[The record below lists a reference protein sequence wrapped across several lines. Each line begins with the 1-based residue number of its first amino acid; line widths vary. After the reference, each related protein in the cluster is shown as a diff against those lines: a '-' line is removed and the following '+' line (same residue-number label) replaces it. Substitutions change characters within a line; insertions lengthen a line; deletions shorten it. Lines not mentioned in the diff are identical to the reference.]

1 MNLLKHSIG
10 CLTAAFCA
18 ALITGCSDLD
28 AWLGRAESINITA
41 DAGGSGITR
50 TQIDEAGDSS
60 QVGILWSPGD
70 TIGVFGSATANAPFS
85 TSITEAVPTATF
97 SGTVTTDDAPEYA
110 YYPYRADAKDMT
122 AVPVTIDGVMYY
134 TDVTSISASDIKVGN
149 APEQR
154 GDAWH
159 FTFRSMVAMLHF
171 VVNADGVN
179 ELDASERL
187 QEIQVEPAEDVD
199 QDNIGDWTGEFTM
212 NLSNPDDGLKP
223 VAGEAAA
230 TLVVNLTNNPTLAG
244 EVEAYACIA
253 PDIQKGDL
261 LQIRL
266 ITDKHEITLQVAA
279 EQDLE
284 AGGCYDIPLYL
295 SRCTEENKL
304 SIVDMP
310 YESDENAPEILSF
323 SFEVANNKGKILD
336 KEAAYDETVG
346 ATQVKGVTEQ
356 ALEVDG
362 EAETIS
368 GCIPYLYD
376 FTLVPT
382 FTTSDKDA
390 VVAVGGVEQT
400 SGVTAQDFS
409 EPVVYSVTGT
419 DGATRYY
426 TVSVTNT
433 GLPVVVLT
441 GGGVSDQGYKYANSD
456 RTVYDTTSDMP
467 YLESVIPSKESTF
480 RETDKIAIYDKAGGQ
495 NLAEVYCGFRMR
507 GNSTAKFP
515 KKPIAVKLVK
525 KAEVLG
531 MAEHKRWCL
540 LANWID
546 RSMIRNAVAFD
557 IAKKI
562 QEAYPDVKGD
572 DGYGTDGTD
581 GLVWNPS
588 GRNVELVLNG
598 VHAGNYFLCEQ
609 IKIGG
614 KRLDIQDGFE
624 DVLDDYNAGTGDA
637 PTTANCGYLLEFN
650 APTDE
655 YNTATTSHYSLP
667 YQSKDQITYS
677 AIWSYVTNYV
687 QSIEDYLYA
696 GNYTSAYGMLDIN
709 SVIDYWF
716 VQEIAMNNEYRH
728 PKSVYMYKNGTGKL
742 YAGPVWDFDYQT
754 FPNISNINKY
764 YYYDGS
770 KKIDKYDS
778 STLLHTLATSAEHYL
793 WYPQLFQDETF
804 KTRVKE
810 RWAKVYPTLLGVT
823 STIETLGQANKVS
836 DSYNQKIWPIIGPNQ
851 KRPITT
857 VSRPNYKD
865 TWYIEYS
872 GDEHLEWDA
881 LIENFKSVYLERLS
895 NMNAAINAL

>member
-1 MNLLKHSIG
+1 MNRLKHSIG

-18 ALITGCSDLD
+18 ALTTGCSDLD

-50 TQIDEAGDSS
+50 TQIDEAGDSL

-70 TIGVFGSATANAPFS
+70 TIGVFGSSTANAPFS

-97 SGTVTTDDAPEYA
+97 SGTVTTGDAPEYA
-110 YYPYRADAKDMT
+110 YYPYRADAEDMT
-122 AVPVTIDGVMYY
+122 AVPVTIDGEMYY

-171 VVNADGVN
+171 VVDADGVD

-187 QEIQVEPAEDVD
+187 QYIQVEPAEDVN
-199 QDNIGDWTGEFTM
+199 QDDIGNWTGEFTM
-212 NLSNPDDGLKP
+212 NLSSPDTGLTP
-223 VAGEAAA
+223 VDGEAAA
-230 TLVVNLTNNPTLAG
+230 TLTVNLTNNPTLAG

-253 PDIQKGDL
+253 PDIQEGDPL
-261 LQIRL
+261 LIHL
-266 ITDKHEITLQVAA
+266 ATDKHWITLKVVA
-279 EQDLE
+279 EKDLE

-295 SRCTEENKL
+295 SRCTEENERT
-304 SIVDMP
+304 IEEIP

-323 SFEVANNKGKILD
+323 SFEVANNAGKILD
-336 KEAAYDETVG
+336 KEAAYDETAG
-346 ATQVKGVTEQ
+346 ATQVKDVTEQ
-356 ALEVDG
+356 ALEVDT
-362 EAETIS
+362 ETETIS

-382 FTTSDKDA
+382 FTTSDEDA
-390 VVAVGGVEQT
+390 IVEVGGVKQT

-409 EPVVYSVTGT
+409 NPVVYSVTGT

-441 GGGVSDQGYKYANSD
+441 GGGASDIGYHYAISN
-456 RTVYDTTSDMP
+456 TVYETTSDML
-467 YLESVIPSKESTF
+467 YLGTVIPSKESTF
-480 RETDKIAIYDKAGGQ
+480 RESDQIAIYDKAGGQ
-495 NLAEVYCGFRMR
+495 NLAPVACGFRMR

-515 KKPIAVKLVK
+515 KKPIAIKIAGDKV
-525 KAEVLG
+525 EMLG
-531 MAEHKRWCL
+531 MAKHKRWCL

-562 QEAYPDVKGD
+562 QEAYPDTEGD
-572 DGYGTDGTD
+572 NGYGTDGTD

-614 KRLDIQDGFE
+614 KRLAIQDGFE
-624 DVLDDYNAGTGDA
+624 DVLEDYEAGKGEA

-650 APTDE
+650 KPTDE
-655 YNTATTSHYSLP
+655 YNTAETSRYSLP
-667 YQSKDQITYS
+667 YQSKDKITYS

-696 GNYTSAYGMLDIN
+696 GNYESAYKMLDIK

-728 PKSVYMYKNGTGKL
+728 PKSVYMYKNGEGKL

-754 FPNISNINKY
+754 FPNIDNINQWY
-764 YYYDGS
+764 YYNGS
-770 KKIDKYDS
+770 AKIEYNS
-778 STLLHTLATSAEHYL
+778 STLLYERATSAEHYL
-793 WYPQLFQDETF
+793 WYPRLFEDATF
-804 KTRVKE
+804 KACVKE
-810 RWAKVYPTLLGVT
+810 RWATVYPTLLGVT

-851 KRPITT
+851 TRPITT

-872 GDEHLEWDA
+872 GDEHMEWDD
-881 LIENFKSVYLERLS
+881 LIENFKKVYLERLT